1 MYPSIKT
8 RGTHLSCILLYKH
21 EELIYHLSSHNKK
34 NLIYHL
40 SFHKNTRYPF
50 IIYPSIKIR
59 GTHLSFIVPF
69 KFEELIYNLFF
80 YKTNERDYVTD
91 HKLRE
96 DNKITT
102 SNRGRSVSARPG
114 GIVNI
119 PLTNKLYHIN

>member
-21 EELIYHLSSHNKK
+21 GELIYHLSSHNKK

-59 GTHLSFIVPF
+59 GTHLSFILPY
-69 KFEELIYNLFF
+69 KLEELIYHLSSH
-80 YKTNERDYVTD
+80 TNSRNSFIIYFSIKRTNATTWPTTNCERTT
-91 HKLRE
+91 KLQRRTE
-96 DNKITT
+96 A
-102 SNRGRSVSARPG
+102 GPFQLG
-114 GIVNI
+114 QEG
-119 PLTNKLYHIN
+119 